1 MIKAIDVKIGM
12 TIIVPKFRSTRN
24 GITIKNIKP
33 GRFKSQL
40 RFCYDTTSVD
50 VFINE
55 PIEVINDSSS

>member
-1 MIKAIDVKIGM
+1 MILAVDVKIGM
-12 TIIVPKFRSTRN
+12 TIIIPKFRSTRD

-50 VFINE
+50 VFMNE
-55 PIEVINDSSS
+55 QIEVVNDSSS